1 MNMRLL
7 TIFCLLL
14 LLLLP
19 AARNLAAAELDTCN
33 DLYYQS
39 LYDQAIECYR
49 QLGGDRPP
57 ASLLY
62 NIGTAHA
69 RLGHVGPAT
78 LYYLRALYLAP
89 GDTDAAGNLALLRKH
104 HGLFPPDPSVSE
116 QMVALLTVSQWS
128 IVGLAGLLAYLGFAA
143 LSLKMQPRRTV
154 EVLMLLLCLL
164 LFIGGLTAA
173 AIRQH
178 YWQQAV
184 VLTDGHLV
192 ISPFQG
198 AASIGA
204 IRQGRLVKTH
214 AAHRNFTSVTD
225 ETGRTGWL
233 PTDSLESIIPPH

>member
-7 TIFCLLL
+7 TIFCLLSL
-14 LLLLP
+14 IVLT
-19 AARNLAAAELDTCN
+19 AARNLAAADLDTCN

-62 NIGTAHA
+62 NIGNAHA

-78 LYYLRALYLAP
+78 LHYLRALYLAP
-89 GDTDAAGNLALLRKH
+89 GDTDTAGNLALLRKH
-104 HGLFPPDPSVSE
+104 HGLFPPDPSLIE
-116 QMVALLTVSQWS
+116 QFAALLTVSQWS
-128 IVGLAGLLAYLGFAA
+128 IVSLAGLLIYLGIAV
-143 LSLKMQPRRTV
+143 LSLKMKVRRTV
-154 EVLMLLLCLL
+154 EVLMLLICLL
-164 LFIGGLTAA
+164 LFVGGLTAA
-173 AIRQH
+173 GIRQH
-178 YWQQAV
+178 HWQQAV
-184 VLTDGHLV
+184 VLIDGQLV

-198 AASIGA
+198 AESIGA

-214 AAHRNFTSVTD
+214 ATHRNFTSVTD

-233 PTDSLESIIPPH
+233 STDSLEAIIPAH